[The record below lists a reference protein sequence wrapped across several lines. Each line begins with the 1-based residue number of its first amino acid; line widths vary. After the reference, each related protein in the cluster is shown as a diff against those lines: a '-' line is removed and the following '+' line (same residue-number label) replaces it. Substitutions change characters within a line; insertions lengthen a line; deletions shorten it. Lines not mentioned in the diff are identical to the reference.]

1 MGIGKIVRQLRKE
14 RGWKLEELSRRSGV
28 AVGTISAIE
37 VRDSVRSEYA
47 TQLAHGLGVPV
58 SVLLGTPTSPDFP
71 ALVGGSAGP
80 GLATARDAFAVLGAL
95 LKGADPLTIAQATP
109 LLEQLLKTPE
119 LAAELGERMDATIA
133 KYGVLAHYPQRN
145 RTEHVNI
152 GIVTFLPQG
161 QSRVHFAQDL
171 RKLRCVDPSVN
182 IETVRSWESGL
193 PKIMQGQSV
202 EQAIAL
208 LRNFGQWRLSD
219 AMGQFLYRSEEEY
232 LARVANALHSLVATP
247 PKSDRDRGDVSRLH
261 VDLKTVFRAKG
272 WLGYNIGNHE
282 IVERYALGP
291 MTTAEFA
298 LQNDSLHVI
307 ESLDLRTSNPSAK
320 RNDAR
325 SKALTLDMAR
335 KAAKGA
341 TRYAVLAGIDSPLL
355 KDAQN
360 LLADYSEEIFTWE
373 SAQDMEDLMRRL
385 GVITKKPGLE
395 MPLPG

>member
-1 MGIGKIVRQLRKE
+1 M
-14 RGWKLEELSRRSGV
+14 
-28 AVGTISAIE
+28 T
-37 VRDSVRSEYA
+37 
-47 TQLAHGLGVPV
+47 LA
-58 SVLLGTPTSPDFP
+58 
-71 ALVGGSAGP
+71 
-80 GLATARDAFAVLGAL
+80 
-95 LKGADPLTIAQATP
+95 IAQ
-109 LLEQLLKTPE
+109 
-119 LAAELGERMDATIA
+119 
-133 KYGVLAHYPQRN
+133 YGVLAHYPQRN

-152 GIVTFLPQG
+152 GIVTFLPDG
-161 QSRVHFAQDL
+161 QSRAHFAQDL

-182 IETVRSWESGL
+182 METVRSWEDGL
-193 PKIMQGQSV
+193 PRLLRGQSV

-208 LRNFGQWRLSD
+208 LQHFGQWRLSD
-219 AMGQFLYRSEEEY
+219 TLGRFSYRNEDEY
-232 LARVANALHSLVATP
+232 LTRVANALHSLVTTP
-247 PKSDRDRGDVSRLH
+247 PKSDRDRGEISRLH

-272 WLGYNIGNHE
+272 WLGHNIGNHE
-282 IVERYALGP
+282 IVERYVLGP

-335 KAAKGA
+335 RAAKGT

-355 KDAQN
+355 KDAQS
-360 LLADYSEEIFTWE
+360 LLADYSEEVFTWE

-395 MPLPG
+395 MPLPS